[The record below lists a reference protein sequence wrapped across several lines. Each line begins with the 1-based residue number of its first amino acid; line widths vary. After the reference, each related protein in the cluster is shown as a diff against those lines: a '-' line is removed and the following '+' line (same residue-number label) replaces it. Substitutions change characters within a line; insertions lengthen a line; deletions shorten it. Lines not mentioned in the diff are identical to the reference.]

1 MIPLRDDIESSK
13 PPLVTTG
20 LIAVNLLVYVF
31 QVLSGTGQEAWAWK
45 FGLVP
50 IELTRGVEVTP
61 SLHTPVVLNLFTSMF
76 LHGGF
81 FHVAGNM
88 LYLWIFGDNVEDR
101 LGHFRFIVFYLVC
114 GLIAALFFVWTEPN
128 LKVPL
133 VGASGAIAGVLGA
146 YLLSYPHARIATL
159 IFFGF
164 FIRVIYI
171 PAVFVLGLWFVLQ
184 VISGLPAAGGS
195 GGGGVAFL
203 AHVGGFLAGMLLV
216 LPFSPRG
223 SGTLRWRG

>member
-13 PPLVTTG
+13 PPVVTTV
-20 LIAVNLLVYVF
+20 LIAVNLVVYAL
-31 QVLSGTGQEAWAWK
+31 QVLTGTGQEAWAWK

-50 IELTRGVEVTP
+50 IELTRGVELTP
-61 SLHTPVVLNLFTSMF
+61 GSAAPVMLNLFTSMF

-81 FHVAGNM
+81 WHLAGNM

-101 LGHFRFIVFYLVC
+101 MGHVRFLVFYVVC
-114 GLIAALFFVWTEPN
+114 GLAAALFFVWTEPD
-128 LKVPL
+128 LQVPL

-146 YLLSYPHARIATL
+146 YLLSYPYARVATL

-164 FIRVIYI
+164 FIRVIHI
-171 PAVFVLGLWFVLQ
+171 PALVVLGLWFVLQ
-184 VISGLPAAGGS
+184 LISGLPTVGANE
-195 GGGGVAFL
+195 GGGVAFL
-203 AHVGGFLAGMLLV
+203 AHVGGFVAGMILL

-223 SGTLRWRG
+223 DRHLRWRR